1 MAKDD
6 LTQKLPI
13 NDEDRTTQP
22 TLLAVF
28 ELVREVKEGVDRF
41 GLDITELRAEVA
53 GLRAEV
59 TGLRAEVAGLRTE
72 VAELRTEVAELRAEV
87 ARLSSRVDAIESRL
101 ARDIAGLGY
110 KIEALNK
117 SRLQTEADYTSLFDR
132 VKELESKIP

>member
-13 NDEDRTTQP
+13 NDEDKTTQP

-28 ELVREVKEGVDRF
+28 ELVREVKYGIDR
-41 GLDITELRAEVA
+41 LSS
-53 GLRAEV
+53 EV
-59 TGLRAEVAGLRTE
+59 TGLRAEVA
-72 VAELRTEVAELRAEV
+72 ELRAEVAELRAEV
-87 ARLSSRVDAIESRL
+87 AELRAEVTRLSSRVDAIESRL